1 MKTKYIFGALA
12 LAASLSMTSCD
23 DFLEVK
29 PSGIVDEELAFSE
42 PDAMVTAAYAA
53 LGADWY
59 TYPFNLWPYGSLASD
74 DALKGGGDTGDT
86 EYHAVEMWSTLSSTN
101 PGGHMDEL
109 WYHLY
114 VSISRCNRAIMAVR
128 DQGEEKLGAELA
140 KIRMGEARFLRG
152 HFYFKLLQVFN
163 QIPYI
168 DEVCLQNAAQEQTR
182 NDEFTHE
189 QLMEKVIA
197 DFEAAYEAL
206 PAKQNDIARVNK
218 AAAAAMLAKCYLNKA
233 YGNGYE
239 ASTGYAHVNKTDL
252 QKVVE
257 YTDYVISTGNYRY
270 ESDFGDLFMANNK
283 NGCESIF
290 AVQHSNYED
299 DNTKF
304 GRSNWSNMLNGCH
317 GMWSKGWDF
326 HKPSQN
332 LVNAFKVDEN
342 GLPMF
347 DDYEK
352 VHNVYPVNGVEQD
365 QKWDPRLFH
374 TVGIPSFPYKYETGA
389 SEDGIVKSLVMTA
402 DNARCPSSY
411 GYYTSLKEVPQ
422 RSKGESYTEGTWQGF
437 AMNDYV
443 VRYSEMM
450 LWRAEALIELDK
462 VGDGI
467 DIINAIR
474 QRANNSVAKYI
485 GYASNQI
492 RTLGMY
498 STSVNKDEARK
509 YLRWEKRLE
518 MAMESERFFDL
529 RRWGLASETMNAYF
543 AVEQNSNYEG
553 MDYAGYYAS
562 AHFQAGKNEF
572 WPIPYQ
578 QLFYVPG
585 LYVQNAGY

>member
-1 MKTKYIFGALA
+1 MKKYIFGVLA
-12 LAASLSMTSCD
+12 LAATLTMSSCD

-29 PSGIVDEELAFSE
+29 PSGIVDEELAFDD

-86 EYHAVEMWSTLSSTN
+86 EYHAVEIWSSLSSTN

-128 DQGEEKLGAELA
+128 DKGEEKLGAETA
-140 KIRMGEARFLRG
+140 AIRMGEARFLRA
-152 HFYFKLLQVFN
+152 HFYFKLAQIFYQVPF
-163 QIPYI
+163 I
-168 DEVCLQNAAQEQTR
+168 DEEILANATQEQTR
-182 NDEFTHE
+182 NDELTHE
-189 QLMEKVIA
+189 QLMEKIIA
-197 DFEAAYEAL
+197 DFEAAYNAL
-206 PAKQNDIARVNK
+206 PAKQSDKARVNK
-218 AAAAAMLAKCYLNKA
+218 AAAAAMLAKCYLTKA
-233 YGNGYE
+233 YGDGYE
-239 ASTGYAHVNKTDL
+239 ANTGYSHVNKSDM

-257 YTDYVISTGNYRY
+257 YTNYVMSTGNYSY
-270 ESDFGDLFMANNK
+270 EPDFGDLFMIDNK

-332 LVNAFKVDEN
+332 LVNAFKVDED

-347 DDYEK
+347 NDYEK
-352 VHNVYPVNGVEQD
+352 EHNVYPVNGVEQD

-374 TVGIPSFPYKYETGA
+374 TVGLPSFPYKYESGA
-389 SEDGIVKSLVMTA
+389 SEDGIVKSLVMTV

-411 GYYTSLKEVPQ
+411 GYYASLKEVPQ
-422 RSKGESYTEGTWQGF
+422 RSKGESYTESTWQGF

-450 LWRAEALIELDK
+450 LWRAEALIELDQI
-462 VGDGI
+462 GDAI

-474 QRANNSVAKYI
+474 RRANNSVGKYI
-485 GYASNQI
+485 GYAASQI
-492 RTLGMY
+492 RPLGMY
-498 STSVNKDEARK
+498 SNSVSKDNARM

-529 RRWGLASETMNAYF
+529 RRWGMVSQTMNEYF
-543 AVEQNSNYEG
+543 NAEKNSEYEG
-553 MDYAGYYAS
+553 QAYAGYLNVAS
-562 AHFQAGKNEF
+562 FQSGKNEY

-585 LYVQNAGY
+585 LYTQNKGY

>member
-1 MKTKYIFGALA
+1 MKKYIFGALA
-12 LAASLSMTSCD
+12 LAATLSFSSCD

-29 PSGIVDEELAFSE
+29 PSGIVDEELAFDD

-86 EYHAVEMWSTLSSTN
+86 EYHAVEIWSSLSSTN

-128 DQGEEKLGAELA
+128 DKGVDKLGAEVA
-140 KIRMGEARFLRG
+140 KSRDGEAHFLRA
-152 HFYFKLLQVFN
+152 HFYLKLAQLFYQVPF
-163 QIPYI
+163 I
-168 DEVCLQNAAQEQTR
+168 DEEILANATQEQTR
-182 NDEFTHE
+182 NDELTHE
-189 QLMEKVIA
+189 QLMDKIIA
-197 DFEAAYEAL
+197 DFEYAYNNL
-206 PAKQNDIARVNK
+206 PERQSEKARVTK
-218 AAAAAMLAKCYLNKA
+218 YAAAAMLAKCYLTKA
-233 YGNGYE
+233 YGDGYE
-239 ASTGYAHVNKTDL
+239 ANTGYNHINSGDME
-252 QKVVE
+252 KVIK
-257 YTDYVISTGNYRY
+257 YTGDVLAGPFKL
-270 ESDFGDLFMANNK
+270 EDDFGDLFMENNK
-283 NGCESIF
+283 NNCESIF

-317 GMWSKGWDF
+317 GIWSKGWDF

-332 LVNAFKVDEN
+332 LVNAFKVDDN

-347 DDYEK
+347 NDYEK
-352 VHNVYPVNGVEQD
+352 EHNIYPLNGVVQT

-374 TVGIPSFPYKYETGA
+374 TVGLPTYPYKYE
-389 SEDGIVKSLVMTA
+389 SEYMLDK
-402 DNARCPSSY
+402 DKNARCPSSY
-411 GYYTSLKEVPQ
+411 GYFTSLKEVPQ

-443 VRYSEMM
+443 VRYSEVL
-450 LWRAEALIELDK
+450 LWRAEALIETGK
-462 VGDGI
+462 VADGI
-467 DIINAIR
+467 DLINKLR
-474 QRANNSVAKYI
+474 ERANKSVAKYI
-485 GYASNQI
+485 NFAADKIGI
-492 RTLGMY
+492 LGMY
-498 STSVNKDEARK
+498 RTDANKDDARM

-529 RRWGLASETMNAYF
+529 RRWGLASKTMNEYF
-543 AVEQNSNYEG
+543 AAEKNSNYEG
-553 MDYAGYYAS
+553 MDYAGYLNAAS
-562 AHFQAGKNEF
+562 FQAGKNEY

-585 LYVQNAGY
+585 LYTQNKGY

>member
-1 MKTKYIFGALA
+1 MKKYIFGALA
-12 LAASLSMTSCD
+12 LTATLAMSSCD

-29 PSGIVDEELAFSE
+29 PSGIVDEELAFSD

-128 DQGEEKLGAELA
+128 DQGNEKLGEELA
-140 KIRMGEARFLRG
+140 AIRMGEARFLRG
-152 HFYFKLLQVFN
+152 HFYFKLVQLFN
-163 QIPYI
+163 QVPYI
-168 DEVCLQNAAQEQTR
+168 DEVCLANAAQEQTR

-189 QLMEKVIA
+189 QLMQKVID
-197 DFEAAYEAL
+197 DFKAAYDVL
-206 PAKQNDIARVNK
+206 PVKQNEVGRVNK

-239 ASTGYAHVNKTDL
+239 ASTGYSHINKEDL
-252 QKVVE
+252 KQVDI
-257 YTDYVISTGNYRY
+257 YTKFVIDTQNYHY
-270 ESDFGDLFMANNK
+270 EADFGDLFMQDNK
-283 NGCESIF
+283 NNCESIF

-299 DNTKF
+299 DNTKL

-317 GMWSKGWDF
+317 GFWSKGWDF

-342 GLPMF
+342 GFPMF
-347 DDYEK
+347 KDYEK
-352 VHNVYPVNGVEQD
+352 VHNIYPINGAPQD

-374 TVGIPSFPYKYETGA
+374 TVGLPTFPYKYESA
-389 SEDGIVKSLVMTA
+389 YVM
-402 DNARCPSSY
+402 DKDKNARCPSSY

-450 LWRAEALIELDK
+450 LWRAEALIELDRI
-462 VGDGI
+462 DEGI
-467 DIINAIR
+467 AIINDIR
-474 QRANNSVAKYI
+474 KRANESVAKYLM
-485 GYASNQI
+485 YATSQI
-492 RTLGMY
+492 RTLGYY
-498 STSVNKDEARK
+498 STSANKEDARM
-509 YLRWEKRLE
+509 YLQWEKRLE
-518 MAMESERFFDL
+518 MAMEAERFFDL
-529 RRWGLASETMNAYF
+529 RRWGLASKTLNEYF
-543 AVEQNSNYEG
+543 AAEQNSNYEG
-553 MDYAGYYAS
+553 MDYAGYLQQ
-562 AHFQAGKNEF
+562 AHFEQGKNEF

-585 LYVQNAGY
+585 LYVQNAKY

>member
-1 MKTKYIFGALA
+1 MKKYIFGALA
-12 LAASLSMTSCD
+12 LAATLSMSSCD

-29 PSGIVDEELAFSE
+29 PSGIVDEELAFDD

-86 EYHAVEMWSTLSSTN
+86 EYHAVEMWSSLSSTN

-128 DQGEEKLGAELA
+128 DKGEEKLGAKA
-140 KIRMGEARFLRG
+140 QSRMGEARFLRG
-152 HFYFKLLQVFN
+152 HFYFKLAQLFN
-163 QIPYI
+163 QVPFI
-168 DEVCLQNAAQEQTR
+168 DEEILANATQEQTR
-182 NDEFTHE
+182 NDELTHA
-189 QLMEKVIA
+189 QLMDKIIE
-197 DFEAAYEAL
+197 DFEFAYNNL
-206 PAKQNDIARVNK
+206 PEQQDEKARVNK
-218 AAAAAMLAKCYLNKA
+218 YAAAAMLAKCYLTKA
-233 YGNGYE
+233 YGDGYE
-239 ASTGYAHVNKTDL
+239 SNTGYSHVNTADMD
-252 QKVVE
+252 KVKA
-257 YTDYVISTGNYRY
+257 YTGMIYQADNRGRY
-270 ESDFGDLFMANNK
+270 HMEDDFGDIFMQDNR
-283 NGCESIF
+283 NGVESIF

-332 LVNAFKVDEN
+332 LVNAFKVGED

-347 DDYEK
+347 NDYEK
-352 VHNVYPVNGVEQD
+352 EHNIYPLNGVEQT

-374 TVGIPSFPYKYETGA
+374 TVGLPTYPYKYESAYTL
-389 SEDGIVKSLVMTA
+389 DK
-402 DNARCPSSY
+402 DKNARCPSSY

-443 VRYSEMM
+443 VRYSEVA
-450 LWRAEALIELDK
+450 LWRAEALIELGET
-462 VGDGI
+462 GDAI
-467 DIINAIR
+467 EILNALR
-474 QRANNSVAKYI
+474 HRANNSVAKYI
-485 GYASNQI
+485 NYAADKIAHLND
-492 RTLGMY
+492 Y
-498 STSVNKDEARK
+498 PSTTDKNVARM

-529 RRWGLASETMNAYF
+529 RRWGMASETLNAYF
-543 AVEQNSNYEG
+543 AAEQNSNYEG
-553 MDYAGYYAS
+553 MDYAGYLAS
-562 AHFQAGKNEF
+562 AHFTAGKNEY

-585 LYVQNAGY
+585 LYTQNTGY

>member
-1 MKTKYIFGALA
+1 MKKYIFGALA
-12 LAASLSMTSCD
+12 LTATLAMSSCD

-29 PSGIVDEELAFSE
+29 PSGIVDEELAFSD

-86 EYHAVEMWSTLSSTN
+86 EYHAVEIWSSLSSTN

-128 DQGEEKLGAELA
+128 DQGEEKLGAETA
-140 KIRMGEARFLRG
+140 AIRMGEARFLRG
-152 HFYFKLLQVFN
+152 HFYFKLLQLFN

-197 DFEAAYEAL
+197 DFEAAYNAL
-206 PAKQNDIARVNK
+206 PARQNDKARVNK

-239 ASTGYAHVNKTDL
+239 ANTGYNHVNAADM

-270 ESDFGDLFMANNK
+270 EQDFGDLFMLDNK

-299 DNTKF
+299 DNTKL

-352 VHNVYPVNGVEQD
+352 VHNIYPINGVEQD

-411 GYYTSLKEVPQ
+411 GYYASLKEVPQ

-450 LWRAEALIELDK
+450 LWRAEALIEL
-462 VGDGI
+462 GNTAEGI
-467 DIINAIR
+467 EIINAIR

-498 STSVNKDEARK
+498 ST
-509 YLRWEKRLE
+509 
-518 MAMESERFFDL
+518 
-529 RRWGLASETMNAYF
+529 G
-543 AVEQNSNYEG
+543 
-553 MDYAGYYAS
+553 AG
-562 AHFQAGKNEF
+562 
-572 WPIPYQ
+572 
-578 QLFYVPG
+578 
-585 LYVQNAGY
+585 